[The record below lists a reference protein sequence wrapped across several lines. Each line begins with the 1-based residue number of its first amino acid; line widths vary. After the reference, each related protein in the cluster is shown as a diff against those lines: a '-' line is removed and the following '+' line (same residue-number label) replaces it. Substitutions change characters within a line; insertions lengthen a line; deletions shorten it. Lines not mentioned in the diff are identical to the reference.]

1 MEKTFKTLEF
11 NVIINKLQEN
21 ALTDRAKEELGN
33 LKPYLSES
41 ELRLKLRDTTEGRL
55 LLDTIGTPPIPT
67 MSGVESLVN
76 GAVKGE
82 ILLPTELEMIGVT
95 LSSVKRLKDYLERGK
110 NYGIGLSYRSDNL
123 DSIDELRDV
132 IFKTI
137 RGGKIDDYATNELR
151 DIRRRVTLIEDRI
164 KGRAEELLRGHK
176 EYFSDSF
183 IVNRN
188 GHTCLPVKKDY
199 KLKVAGSVIDKSS
212 TGATLF
218 IEPTAIS
225 KMNEELQL
233 LKLDEENEER
243 KILYTLAGMVADWKD
258 VFYNDIEVIIALDFV
273 FAKGKLS
280 ASLKAKEPKINTK
293 RYMVIKKGRHP
304 FVEEET
310 CVPLDFMIGNDGS
323 VLDSDEVNQ
332 GIIITGPNTGGKTVT
347 IKTVGLFSLMAQCG
361 LHLPCESSD
370 ICMNSGVLCDIGDGQ
385 NITEN
390 LSTFS
395 AHITNILHIL
405 KKVNEES
412 LVILDELGSG
422 TDPAEGMG
430 IAIAILEQLKL
441 SGCIFLATTHY
452 PEIKT
457 YAEKEKGI
465 TNARMAFDR
474 ETLKPLYKLEIGK
487 VGESCALY
495 IAKRLGMPDDMI
507 KRASMEAY
515 GRYDM
520 PENQT
525 TLVKEY
531 VPKIQKRKESKII
544 SNRSESFNLG
554 DCVMIHPEK
563 KLGIVA
569 QKANMKGEVLV
580 QIKKEKKLIN
590 HKRLKL
596 HVAAGMMYPED
607 YDFSI
612 VFDTVA
618 NRKARHDMGRKHDEN
633 VVIHLDN

>member
-1 MEKTFKTLEF
+1 MKRTFRTLEF
-11 NVIINKLQEN
+11 DVIINRLQEY

-33 LKPYLSES
+33 LKPYLSEN
-41 ELRLKLRDTTEGRL
+41 ELRLKLRDTTEARL
-55 LLDTIGTPPIPT
+55 LLDTLGTPPIPT
-67 MSGVESLVN
+67 MSGIENLVD

-82 ILLPTELEMIGVT
+82 ILLPSELEMIGVT
-95 LSSVKRLKDYLERGK
+95 LSSVKRLKDYLGRGK
-110 NYGIGLSYRSDNL
+110 SHGIGLSYRSDEL
-123 DSIDELRDV
+123 DSIDELRDE

-137 RGGKIDDYATNELR
+137 RGGKIDDFATNELR
-151 DIRRRVTLIEDRI
+151 DIRRKVSLYEDKI
-164 KGRAEELLRGHK
+164 KSKAEELLRGHK

-199 KLKVAGSVIDKSS
+199 KLKVSGSVIDKSS

-225 KMNEELQL
+225 KLNEELQL

-243 KILYTLAGMVADWKD
+243 KILYTLAGMVADKKD
-258 VFYNDIEVIIALDFV
+258 AFYSDIETIVSLDFV

-280 ASLKAKEPKINTK
+280 ASLNAKEPQINTK
-293 RYMVIKKGRHP
+293 RYMVIKQGRHP
-304 FVEEET
+304 FVDEES
-310 CVPLDFMIGNDGS
+310 CVPLDFMIGSDGINMG
-323 VLDSDEVNQ
+323 SDEVNQ
-332 GIIITGPNTGGKTVT
+332 GIVITGPNTGGKTVA
-347 IKTVGLFSLMAQCG
+347 IKTVGLFSIMAQCG

-370 ICMNSGVLCDIGDGQ
+370 ICMNSQVLCDIGDGQ

-405 KKVNEES
+405 RKVNEES

-515 GRYDM
+515 GNYDM
-520 PENQT
+520 PENKS
-525 TLVKEY
+525 TLNKEY
-531 VPKIQKRKESKII
+531 VPKIQKRKESRIT
-544 SNRSESFNLG
+544 SNRSQSFNLG
-554 DCVMIHPEK
+554 DCVMIYPEK

-569 QKANMKGEVLV
+569 GKANMKGEILV
-580 QIKKEKKLIN
+580 QCKKEKKLIN
-590 HKRLKL
+590 HKRIKL
-596 HVAAGMMYPED
+596 HVAASMMYPED

-612 VFDTVA
+612 IFDTVA
-618 NRKARHDMGRKHDEN
+618 NRKARHDMGRKHQED
-633 VVIHLDN
+633 VVIILED

>member
-1 MEKTFKTLEF
+1 MKRTFRTLEF
-11 NVIINKLQEN
+11 NVIINRLQEY
-21 ALTDRAKEELGN
+21 ALTDRAKEELSN
-33 LKPYLSES
+33 LEPYLSEN
-41 ELRLKLRDTTEGRL
+41 ELRLKLRDTSEARL

-67 MSGVESLVN
+67 MNGIEDLVH
-76 GAVKGE
+76 GAVKGD

-110 NYGIGLSYRSDNL
+110 RHGIGLSYRSDNL
-123 DSIDELRDV
+123 DPIDELRDV

-137 RGGKIDDYATNELR
+137 RSGKIDDYATNELR
-151 DIRRRVTLIEDRI
+151 DIRRKIVLIEDKI
-164 KGRAEELLRGHK
+164 KSRAEELLRGHK

-225 KMNEELQL
+225 KYNEELQL

-243 KILYTLAGMVADWKD
+243 KILYTLADMVADRKD
-258 VFYNDIEVIIALDFV
+258 AFYNDIEAIESLDFV

-280 ASLKAKEPKINTK
+280 VALKAKEPKINTK
-293 RYMVIKKGRHP
+293 RYMSIKQGRHP
-304 FVEEET
+304 FVEMDK
-310 CVPLDFMIGNDGS
+310 CIPLDFTIGNNGLTD
-323 VLDSDEVNQ
+323 DNNEVNQ
-332 GIIITGPNTGGKTVT
+332 GIVITGPNTGGKTVA
-347 IKTVGLFSLMAQCG
+347 IKTVGLFSIMAGCG
-361 LHLPCESSD
+361 LHLPCESCD
-370 ICMNSGVLCDIGDGQ
+370 ICMNSMVLCDIGDGQ

-395 AHITNILHIL
+395 AHITNILDIL
-405 KKVNEES
+405 RKVNEES

-452 PEIKT
+452 PEIKL

-515 GRYDM
+515 GNYDM
-520 PENQT
+520 SENHT
-525 TLVKEY
+525 ILNKEY

-544 SNRSESFNLG
+544 SSRSESFNLG
-554 DCVMIHPEK
+554 DCVMIYPEK

-569 QKANMKGEVLV
+569 MKANMKGEILV
-580 QIKKEKKLIN
+580 QCKKEKKLIN
-590 HKRLKL
+590 HKRIKI
-596 HVAAGMMYPED
+596 HVTASMMYPED

-618 NRKARHDMGRKHDEN
+618 NRKARHEMGRKHQEGIVVSLDE
-633 VVIHLDN
+633 